1 MFLKS
6 CCWTLSHSAWLIHFN
21 LFLSFF
27 SFPHHKIFI
36 LHCSSPKR
44 FIKPVLSLS
53 LLSLFLPTCI
63 LPPCYHFFPS
73 LLLTPFLLKSLLPSL
88 LYLPTLLLRTSPLSF
103 SSHLFPFS
111 ASSWRDIIII
121 LVQSPLR
128 LLLSSYDHGGI
139 TIPGQSPHIACRCP
153 PPPLLLSWR

>member
-1 MFLKS
+1 M
-6 CCWTLSHSAWLIHFN
+6 
-21 LFLSFF
+21 
-27 SFPHHKIFI
+27 
-36 LHCSSPKR
+36 
-44 FIKPVLSLS
+44 
-53 LLSLFLPTCI
+53 
-63 LPPCYHFFPS
+63 YHFFPS
-73 LLLTPFLLKSLLPSL
+73 LLLIPSLWKSLLPSL

-139 TIPGQSPHIACRCP
+139 TIPGQSPRIACLCP
-153 PPPLLLSWR
+153 PPSLSSSLGDNLGRIIILSSKPPYDCFPYLPSLPLPIFSSTMSSLLSLSLILSSDSLITFILVTSKPASSRT